1 MANNIIEAIQSNL
14 GYPPLQKVDPN
25 SQDAKDSYAH
35 GSPEKLGQAAIPAV
49 LAAIY
54 KFTRTDKGCG
64 IIVSASGSEDWLSV
78 IYAGKETAPV
88 EKVAQ
93 YAGADTAQAESHMEN
108 IADEAVRV
116 IKSESNSKPEKVKT
130 YVSSQRHTILQYLPA
145 AINMG
150 DVLDDETID
159 DKTNKM
165 EGPVSNFMHKIENTF
180 SDGDSAKKDYS
191 KGGKI

>member
-1 MANNIIEAIQSNL
+1 MANNIIETIQSNL

-25 SQDAKDSYAH
+25 SQDAKEKYAH

-49 LAAIY
+49 LTALY
-54 KFTRTDKGCG
+54 KFTRTEKGCEA
-64 IIVSASGSEDWLSV
+64 IVSASGSEDWLSV
-78 IYAGKETAPV
+78 VYGGKEAEAV

-93 YAGADTAQAESHMEN
+93 YAGSTTEQAESHMEN

-116 IKSESNSKPEKVKT
+116 VKSESNSRADKVKT

-145 AINMG
+145 AMNIG
-150 DVLDDETID
+150 DVLNDETMD

-165 EGPVSNFMHKIENTF
+165 EGPISNFMHKIENAF
-180 SDGDSAKKDYS
+180 SDGDKKE
-191 KGGKI
+191 GNF